1 LTTCTRTSLSN
12 QKHRCPPRP
21 SATPVFSPD
30 RSAHHKGWSDVTR
43 DDTVETLLELGV
55 SHDVLKNF
63 PSLPSDV
70 EALLIYGSR
79 ARGDAVPGS
88 DLTCWRW

>member
-1 LTTCTRTSLSN
+1 M
-12 QKHRCPPRP
+12 
-21 SATPVFSPD
+21 
-30 RSAHHKGWSDVTR
+30 TR